1 MAETKMALMTRLR
14 AERRWDEA
22 DRFREETRERLKR
35 EGMRR
40 GEAREEAWRLT
51 AEKFPVVEK
60 TKLQPP
66 EQASQNIEAVRDGI
80 IIDHTE
86 DERRQLLEL
95 AQRPEAWTTNLTE
108 AIERVIIQ
116 IGKQTTFS
124 PRDAGSVAEWLLWQL
139 WLGWD
144 ELFALLAHSEYLL
157 RHGETLSSIAWPNAT
172 DRTVRLCHQFAS
184 DMKLLGRAA
193 DGDSCP
199 APHPVA
205 ASPVCG

>member
-14 AERRWDEA
+14 AEGRWDEA

-40 GEAREEAWRLT
+40 GDAREEAWRLT
-51 AEKFPVVEK
+51 AEKYPIVEK
-60 TKLQPP
+60 AKPQPP
-66 EQASQNIEAVRDGI
+66 DQASQHIPAVRDGI

-95 AQRPEAWTTNLTE
+95 AQRPGAWTTNLTE

-116 IGKQTTFS
+116 SGKQTTFS
-124 PRDAGSVAEWLLWQL
+124 PTDAGSVAEWLLWRL

-144 ELFALLAHSEYLL
+144 DLFALLAHSEYLL
-157 RHGETLSSIAWPNAT
+157 RHGETLSSIAWPKAT
-172 DRTVRLCHQFAS
+172 DRTVRLRHQFTS
-184 DMKLLGRAA
+184 DMKLLGRA
-193 DGDSCP
+193 GDEDFCP
-199 APHPVA
+199 DPHPVA
-205 ASPVCG
+205 ASPGCG